1 MKKIVFLVLLFLLV
15 PTGLSA
21 SAQIVRQGAY
31 YNMYPGKNYYYNFS
45 AIGSYAD
52 ANLHNID
59 NARDN
64 GFGDVYLQGFND
76 YSGSWVNQCSV
87 QDRYVLFDQ
96 TISCYTNDLPSF
108 YYDLRT
114 KGHYDYILD
123 GDYLYSN
130 IY

>member
-1 MKKIVFLVLLFLLV
+1 MKKILLVLLLLLV
-15 PTGLSA
+15 PVGLSA
-21 SAQIVRQGAY
+21 SSLENVRQGAY
-31 YNMYPGKNYYYNFS
+31 YNMYPNKNYYYNF
-45 AIGSYAD
+45 AANGRYAD

-59 NARDN
+59 NARDK

-76 YSGSWVNQCSV
+76 YSGSWATQCSQ

-96 TISCYTNDLPSF
+96 TISCYTNNLPSF
-108 YYDLRT
+108 YYDLRA
-114 KGHYDYILD
+114 KGHYDYIVD